1 LSSRKNRPL
10 GISFG
15 DLRIRTKLIVLH
27 NLFFLVLT
35 IGVYFS
41 LIPLFEKVVA
51 DARAREVS
59 MLRPGRT
66 RLAQQS
72 YDDTVFRAR
81 VTLFLILGAVYGLA
95 VLSLEAALIPR
106 YVFRPLSRM
115 LEADAATQAG
125 DRAHEIIPPE
135 EITGDEIGQIMRSRN
150 AAVSALRRRE
160 DELAAALRRLEEQDR
175 LVSLGLL
182 SASVAHELNTPLAVL
197 AGSIE
202 KMTETT
208 QDAPSLDRLR
218 RMQRVTERLRRISES
233 LVDFSRIRQR
243 KMEPTAIRPL
253 VEEAWSLVAIDEK
266 AAHVEFINAVPPE
279 HQVVG
284 SSDRLLQVFVNLLR
298 NALNAVVANENIA
311 KENDVDGDEANG
323 NVAKRN
329 DAKGE
334 VGKRDVG
341 KRDVAKGDVAKG
353 NVAKGD
359 VAKGDVAKGDA
370 GKGDIAKGDLAKEND
385 AKGNIA
391 KGNDVKGNE
400 AHGRIEVHSRPL
412 TPSGTMP
419 QNTPPT
425 LSITVEDNGPGIP
438 PEVLPGIF
446 DAFVTTRLD
455 AHGTG
460 LGLTVTEGII
470 TQHGGTISASNRPQ
484 GGACLEVVLP
494 AA

>member
-1 LSSRKNRPL
+1 
-10 GISFG
+10 
-15 DLRIRTKLIVLH
+15 
-27 NLFFLVLT
+27 
-35 IGVYFS
+35 VYFS

-51 DARAREVS
+51 DARAREVTI
-59 MLRPGRT
+59 LRQVPSSSDQVI
-66 RLAQQS
+66 LAQQS
-72 YDDTVFRAR
+72 YDDTLFRAR
-81 VTLFLILGAVYGLA
+81 VTLFLILGAIYGLA

-106 YVFRPLSRM
+106 YVFRPLRRL

-125 DRAHEIIPPE
+125 DRSHEIIPLG

-150 AAVSALRRRE
+150 AAVTALRRRE

-208 QDAPSLDRLR
+208 QDAQALDRLN

-233 LVDFSRIRQR
+233 LVDFSRVRQR
-243 KMEPTAIRPL
+243 KMEPTPIRPL

-266 AAHVEFINAVPPE
+266 AAHVDFINAVPAE

-284 SSDRLLQVFVNLLR
+284 NSDRLLQVFVNLLR
-298 NALNAVVANENIA
+298 NALNAVSVNEN
-311 KENDVDGDEANG
+311 EANKNSANG
-323 NVAKRN
+323 K
-329 DAKGE
+329 DA
-334 VGKRDVG
+334 
-341 KRDVAKGDVAKG
+341 
-353 NVAKGD
+353 N
-359 VAKGDVAKGDA
+359 
-370 GKGDIAKGDLAKEND
+370 
-385 AKGNIA
+385 
-391 KGNDVKGNE
+391 
-400 AHGRIEVHSRPL
+400 GRIEVHSRPATL
-412 TPSGTMP
+412 NGAPSI
-419 QNTPPT
+419 
-425 LSITVEDNGPGIP
+425 SITVEDNGSGIP

-460 LGLTVTEGII
+460 LGLTVTEGIV

-494 AA
+494 AANHA